1 MATSELVTPEILH
14 AEFAALRCD
23 IRAEFQ
29 AFRADMYRAFWIQG
43 AGIVTALG
51 VIVTVASALD

>member
-14 AEFAALRCD
+14 AEFAALRSD
-23 IRAEFQ
+23 VRAEFQ

-43 AGIVTALG
+43 ASIVAIIGAVVAL
-51 VIVTVASALD
+51 VKLL

>member
-1 MATSELVTPEILH
+1 MASEAVNPEILH

-43 AGIVTALG
+43 AGIVAAFG
-51 VIVTVASALD
+51 IIVTVANALL